1 MMNAGKEGSAIRL
14 TLRELALIGASIGS
28 LLLAATPF
36 LLAWGGTRYRPGVPA
51 EA

>member
-1 MMNAGKEGSAIRL
+1 MTEPTNESQSSLLVRH
-14 TLRELALIGASIGS
+14 RVALLIGS
-28 LLLAATPF
+28 LLLAAIPF